1 MVSQALAELIMI
13 VHFAVLVFLIVGGFL
28 AWHWRGLIYPHLAM
42 ATWGVLVVAFPLNCP
57 LTAAEDFFRVR
68 AGQPELVDGFIDHYI
83 DGVLYPQA
91 AAGVVQL
98 LVAALVVGSW
108 AGYCVRLRGERH
120 ADSHHVGVH

>member
-1 MVSQALAELIMI
+1 MVSQALAELIMT

-42 ATWGVLVVAFPLNCP
+42 ATWGLLVVAFPLNCP
-57 LTAAEDFFRVR
+57 LTAAENYFRVR

-91 AAGVVQL
+91 AAGAVQL
-98 LVAALVVGSW
+98 LVGVLVVGSW
-108 AGYCVRLRGERH
+108 TGYYLRWRGERH
-120 ADSHHVGVH
+120 AESHHVGAH

>member
-28 AWHWRGLIYPHLAM
+28 AWHWHGLIYPHLAM

-57 LTAAEDFFRVR
+57 LTAAENHFRAQ

-83 DGVLYPQA
+83 DGVVYPQSA
-91 AAGVVQL
+91 APVVQL
-98 LVAALVVGSW
+98 LVGVLVLGSW
-108 AGYCVRLRGERH
+108 TGHYLRLRAERH
-120 ADSHHVGVH
+120 PDTHHVGAH